1 MKISNFLSN
10 YSDDFV
16 REVALPAIARLNGG
30 NYSLEDVRNVSNAEL
45 SSALMANS
53 IPAGFLV
60 ELSIASDAYEDI
72 KSRGEI
78 PVNLAEVVATK
89 TLNTCGEY
97 NQAPCDN
104 EKVNAVK
111 STKNPSDIHS
121 FIYGL
126 VEKLNH
132 DGCCVETS
140 GNLYQ
145 NKSDV
150 DPANYYCGGTT
161 IISKNYN
168 PGDDG
173 MGM

>member
-1 MKISNFLSN
+1 MKVSNFLSN

-30 NYSLEDVRNVSNAEL
+30 NYSLEDVRNISNAEL

-72 KSRGEI
+72 KSRGGK
-78 PVNLAEVVATK
+78 PVDLAEVVANK
-89 TLNTCGEY
+89 TLNIGGEY
-97 NQAPCDN
+97 NQAPLAIDQ
-104 EKVNAVK
+104 VNAIK
-111 STKNPSDIHS
+111 STKNPTDRHS
-121 FIYGL
+121 FIYGM

-132 DGCCVETS
+132 DGCCTETS
-140 GNLYQ
+140 GNMYQ
-145 NKSDV
+145 NKADV

-161 IISKNYN
+161 IVSNDYN

-173 MGM
+173 MDM